1 MKTLFGEFKK
11 FVMRG
16 NLVDLAIGFTV
27 GAAFSTVAKSLVD
40 DIIMPPLGLLL
51 GKTDFTDAF
60 WLLRAGEGAAPP
72 YVSLQAAQAAG
83 ATTLNYG
90 RFLTNALT
98 LLLIALAMFT
108 VVRLINKVGEEIRDE
123 FGRDE
128 VASTPAQEAEPEQK
142 KCAYCRQV
150 VPFRA
155 SRCHHC
161 TSFLG
166 TSGGPLNP
174 DTRITPGD
182 ARPADVAPKP
192 SA

>member
-1 MKTLFGEFKK
+1 MTKMFGEFKK

-40 DIIMPPLGLLL
+40 DVLMPPLGLLL
-51 GKTDFTDAF
+51 GKTDFADAF
-60 WLLRAGEGAAPP
+60 WLLQAGEGAAPP
-72 YVSLQAAQAAG
+72 YATLQAAQAAG

-98 LLLIALAMFT
+98 LLLIALAMFV
-108 VVRLINKVGEEIRDE
+108 VVRIINKIGEEIRDE
-123 FGRDE
+123 FGQDE
-128 VASTPAQEAEPEQK
+128 VAATPAQAAEPEQK

-166 TSGGPLNP
+166 TTGGPLNP
-174 DTRITPGD
+174 DVRITPG
-182 ARPADVAPKP
+182 ATPPADVAQK
-192 SA
+192 